1 MEEKKIVKEKVKKL
15 SYEELELAARQVTA
29 QLDAALKENQRL
41 KVAYNQAQLSNL
53 YTELNFKFEVLKY
66 KDVFDS
72 TFVEQCI
79 ESIKNIMTPVEE
91 SSDNKE

>member
-1 MEEKKIVKEKVKKL
+1 MEEKKNVKEKVKKL

-66 KDVFDS
+66 KDVFDN
-72 TFVEQCI
+72 TFVKQCI
-79 ESIKNIMTPVEE
+79 ESIKNIMTPAEE